1 MHKKIVDNIYEFASV
16 VMSSIITI
24 IILFSCVFRLVGVDG
39 TSMVPT
45 LQHGDWLM
53 VSALSTHYDYGDV
66 VIVVQP
72 NALHK
77 PIVKRVIAT
86 EGQTVDIDFDA
97 GIVYVDGN
105 ALDEPYTNCPT
116 NVREDFEGPIT
127 VEKGKVF
134 VMGDNRNA
142 STDSRSNLI
151 GQIDERYILG
161 RVYGRLFPFGNFD
174 IYENFKSIGKTAE

>member
-1 MHKKIVDNIYEFASV
+1 MSKKFVDNIYELASV

-24 IILFSCVFRLVGVDG
+24 VILFSCVFRLVGVDG
-39 TSMVPT
+39 SSMVPT
-45 LQHGDWLM
+45 LSHGDWLM
-53 VSALSTHYDYGDV
+53 VSAAGMSYDYGDI

-72 NALHK
+72 NSLHK

-86 EGQTVDIDFDA
+86 EGQTVDIDFDE
-97 GIVYVDGN
+97 GIVYVDGE
-105 ALDEPYTNCPT
+105 ALDEPYTNSPT
-116 NVREDFEGPIT
+116 NNREDFSGPVV

-151 GQIDERYILG
+151 GQIDTRYILG
-161 RVYGRLFPFGNFD
+161 KVYGRLFPFGHFD
-174 IYENFKSIGKTAE
+174 IYESFKSIEK